1 MIAEKIYSESTAAT
15 FSWKDKL
22 RDYSQLVKFRLNISV
37 VFSTFLGFILGT
49 IGDIHWLHLAIV
61 VVGGFLTVGAAN
73 GINQIIEKDSDRL
86 MKRTENRPLATNR
99 MSVIEAGIACTLMG
113 IAGVWMIGHFL
124 NPLSGLLS
132 LVALCSYAF
141 LYTPLKK
148 LSPLSVYVGAIPGA
162 ISPTIGYVAASGN
175 LDTFAILLFVIQF
188 IWQFPHFY
196 SIAWILDDDYK
207 RAGLKMMPLG
217 TTKDRKAAIQ
227 IVLFSVLLIPVSFLP
242 YFLDCAHLITCILL
256 AIASGIFAY
265 QSITLYKN
273 LSNASAKKLMFGSII
288 YLPAM
293 FLILLL
299 EKIL

>member
-1 MIAEKIYSESTAAT
+1 MIAEKIYSESTTAA
-15 FSWKDKL
+15 FSWKNKL
-22 RDYSQLVKFRLNISV
+22 RDYSQLIKFRLNMSV
-37 VFSTFLGFILGT
+37 VFSTFLGFILDT
-49 IGDIHWLHLAIV
+49 TGDINWLHLAIV
-61 VVGGFLTVGAAN
+61 VIGGFLTVGAAN

-99 MSVIEAGIACTLMG
+99 MGVPEATIACLMMG
-113 IAGVWMIGHFL
+113 VAGVFMIAYFL

-132 LVALCSYAF
+132 FAALFSYAF

-162 ISPTIGYVAASGN
+162 ISPTIGYVAASGH

-217 TTKDRKAAIQ
+217 TTKNRKAALQ
-227 IVLFSVLLIPVSFLP
+227 IVLFSLLLIPVSFLP
-242 YFLDCAHLITCILL
+242 YILNCAHLLTCTLL
-256 AIASGIFAY
+256 AIGSGLFAY
-265 QSITLYKN
+265 QSITLYRN
-273 LSNASAKKLMFGSII
+273 LTNASAKKLMFGSII

>member
-1 MIAEKIYSESTAAT
+1 MIAEKLYNESAAA
-15 FSWKDKL
+15 FSWKNKL
-22 RDYSQLVKFRLNISV
+22 RDYSQLIKFRLNMSV
-37 VFSTFLGFILGT
+37 VFSTFLGFILGSKAT
-49 IGDIHWLHLAIV
+49 FNWLDLAIV
-61 VVGGFLTVGAAN
+61 VFGGFLTVGAAN

-99 MSVIEAGIACTLMG
+99 MGVWEATIACMIMG
-113 IAGVWMIGHFL
+113 VAGVWMIGYYL
-124 NPLSGLLS
+124 NPLSAILS
-132 LVALCSYAF
+132 FVALCSYAF

-148 LSPLSVYVGAIPGA
+148 VSPLSVYVGAIPGA
-162 ISPTIGYVAASGN
+162 ISPTIGYVAATGK
-175 LDTFAILLFVIQF
+175 LDTFAVLLFVIQF

-217 TTKDRKAAIQ
+217 TTKDRKAALQ

-242 YFLDCAHLITCILL
+242 YMLNVAHLLTCSILG
-256 AIASGIFAY
+256 IASTAFAY
-265 QSITLYKN
+265 QSIALYRD
-273 LSNASAKKLMFGSII
+273 LSNTAAKRLMFGSII

-293 FLILLL
+293 FIILLL

>member
-1 MIAEKIYSESTAAT
+1 MIAEKILTETT
-15 FSWKDKL
+15 TVTLSWKNKL
-22 RDYSQLVKFRLNISV
+22 RDYSQLVKFRLNMSV
-37 VFSTFLGFILGT
+37 VFSTFLGFILGSKGA
-49 IGDIHWLHLAIV
+49 INWMDLAIV
-61 VVGGFLTVGAAN
+61 VLGGFLTVGAAN

-99 MSVIEAGIACTLMG
+99 MGVIEATIACLIMG
-113 IAGVWMIGHFL
+113 VAGVWMIGHYL

-132 LVALCSYAF
+132 MIALCSYAF

-162 ISPTIGYVAASGN
+162 ISPTIGFVAASGK
-175 LDTFAILLFVIQF
+175 LETFAILLFLIQF

-196 SIAWILDDDYK
+196 SIAWLLDDDYK

-217 TTKDRKAAIQ
+217 TSKDRKAAVQ
-227 IVLFSVLLIPVSFLP
+227 IVLFSLLLIPVSFLP
-242 YFLDCAHLITCILL
+242 YMLGCAHLITCILL
-256 AIASGIFAY
+256 AIGSSLFAF
-265 QSITLYKN
+265 QSVSLYRN